1 MKNHLK
7 NLLTSIVIPTI
18 FITGFS
24 NAASA
29 TNINPEI
36 ANINYWYGDEDIR
49 GVITNR
55 LGNSAYVA
63 PAVPNNVGLIY
74 DVAAAA
80 LNEARA
86 GKTALIP
93 INLNNNHWTALA
105 IRTKASGDIVV
116 FYNDS
121 FGSSVG
127 GNASESGQYIEA
139 IKQLVP
145 NAQII
150 DLQVRQQNDG
160 SSCGA
165 FTAENLI
172 ALSMLDQNDL
182 TSDAAREVLKDITD
196 AKAIRILQLNALSSL
211 YQKIVTSQELAQA
224 NLTKTNIETTT
235 ELAYQETGNLSSLLI
250 NRLSH
255 LHLADNGDTGI
266 SAGDEQLN
274 YGAWVSGSVGK
285 GLFKAKDSSKIKHNI
300 GFASIGFDGKIDD
313 DTILGVA
320 LSYNINSLK
329 PKVVSS
335 NNDKDN
341 AKNSRADFSTSTR
354 SIIGSVYG
362 SMQADE
368 QLVIHGN
375 ITLGKLYGKTKYQSF
390 LSEDNSF
397 KLKGEL
403 FGASL
408 GANYYIPLASLVVVP
423 SLTGSYEGVK
433 FAAVKQGNFNTDK
446 TYVQKFSITPS
457 LSLATTF
464 EYENFQLIPEVT
476 ASYSNSPFIKSKKLK
491 VRNASGKTL
500 SNNKISVAK
509 DSYNLGASLT
519 LASERIETSIGYE
532 RTTQPKYL
540 GHIGYLKLRI
550 NI

>member
-1 MKNHLK
+1 MKNQLK
-7 NLLTSIVIPTI
+7 NLFATVVIPTI

-29 TNINPEI
+29 TKINPEI
-36 ANINYWYGDEDIR
+36 ANIGYWYNDSDVR
-49 GVITNR
+49 GVIANR
-55 LGNSAYVA
+55 LGNAVYVA
-63 PAVPNNVGLIY
+63 PAVPNSPSLIN
-74 DVAAAA
+74 DVASAA
-80 LNEARA
+80 LNEAMA
-86 GKTALIP
+86 GKPALIP
-93 INLNNNHWTALA
+93 VNLNDNHWTALA
-105 IRTKASGDIVV
+105 IRTKNNGDIVV

-121 FGSSVG
+121 FGSSLG
-127 GNASESGQYIEA
+127 GATTESGMYIEA
-139 IKQLVP
+139 IKKLVP
-145 NAQII
+145 NAEII
-150 DLQVRQQNDG
+150 DLQVHQQNDG

-211 YQKIVTSQELAQA
+211 YQKIVTSQELAA
-224 NLTKTNIETTT
+224 ISLTKNNIETTT
-235 ELAYQETGNLSSLLI
+235 ELAYQETANLSSLLT

-274 YGAWVSGSVGK
+274 YGAWVSGSAGK

-329 PKVVSS
+329 PKVASS
-335 NNDKDN
+335 NNDK
-341 AKNSRADFSTSTR
+341 NSRTDFSTNTR

-390 LSEDNSF
+390 LSDDNSF

-403 FGASL
+403 FGANI
-408 GANYYIPLASLVVVP
+408 GANYYIPLASLVLVP

-464 EYENFQLIPEVT
+464 EYENFKLIPEVS
-476 ASYSNSPFIKSKKLK
+476 ASYSNSPLVKLKKLIIK
-491 VRNASGKTL
+491 NASGKTL

-509 DSYNLGASLT
+509 DSYNLRASLT

-532 RTTQPKYL
+532 RTAQARYL

>member
-1 MKNHLK
+1 MKKRLK
-7 NLLTSIVIPTI
+7 NLLTTAVIPSI
-18 FITGFS
+18 FIAGFS

-29 TNINPEI
+29 TKINPEI
-36 ANINYWYGDEDIR
+36 ANIGYWYEDSDVR
-49 GVITNR
+49 GVIANR
-55 LGNSAYVA
+55 LGNAVYVA
-63 PAVPNNVGLIY
+63 PAVPNSPSLIN
-74 DVAAAA
+74 DVASAA

-86 GKTALIP
+86 GLPALIP
-93 INLNNNHWTALA
+93 VNLNGNHWTALA
-105 IRTKASGDIVV
+105 IRTKVNGDVVV

-121 FGSSVG
+121 FGSSLG
-127 GNASESGQYIEA
+127 GATTESGMYIEA
-139 IKQLVP
+139 IKKLVP
-145 NAQII
+145 NAEII
-150 DLQVRQQNDG
+150 DLQVHQQNDG

-172 ALSMLDQNDL
+172 ALSMLDQNAL
-182 TSDAAREVLKDITD
+182 ISEAAREVLKDITD
-196 AKAIRILQLNALSSL
+196 AKAIRIMQLNALSSL
-211 YQKIVTSQELAQA
+211 YQKIVTSQDLAQA
-224 NLTKTNIETTT
+224 NLTKNNIETTT
-235 ELAYQETGNLSSLLI
+235 ESAFYETANLSSLLT

-266 SAGDEQLN
+266 SAGDEQLH

-329 PKVVSS
+329 PKVASS
-335 NNDKDN
+335 NNDK
-341 AKNSRADFSTSTR
+341 NSRTDFSTSTR

-403 FGASL
+403 FGANI
-408 GANYYIPLASLVVVP
+408 GANYYIPLASLVLVP

-532 RTTQPKYL
+532 RTAQPKYL

>member
-1 MKNHLK
+1 MKNQLK
-7 NLLTSIVIPTI
+7 NLFATVVIPTI

-29 TNINPEI
+29 TKINPEI
-36 ANINYWYGDEDIR
+36 ANIGYWYEDSDVR
-49 GVITNR
+49 GVIANR
-55 LGNSAYVA
+55 LGNAVYVA
-63 PAVPNNVGLIY
+63 PAVPNSPSLIN
-74 DVAAAA
+74 DVASAA

-86 GKTALIP
+86 GLPALIP
-93 INLNNNHWTALA
+93 VNLNGNHWTALA
-105 IRTKASGDIVV
+105 IRTKVNGDVVV

-121 FGSSVG
+121 FGSSLG
-127 GNASESGQYIEA
+127 GATTESGMYIEA
-139 IKQLVP
+139 IKKLVP
-145 NAQII
+145 NVEII
-150 DLQVRQQNDG
+150 DLQVHQQNDG

-211 YQKIVTSQELAQA
+211 YQKIITSQELAA
-224 NLTKTNIETTT
+224 ISLTKNNIETTT
-235 ELAYQETGNLSSLLI
+235 ELAYQETSNLSSLLT

-274 YGAWVSGSVGK
+274 YGTWVSGSVGK

-300 GFASIGFDGKIDD
+300 GGATIGFDGKIDD

-329 PKVVSS
+329 PKVASS
-335 NNDKDN
+335 NNDK
-341 AKNSRADFSTSTR
+341 NSRTDFSTNTR

-403 FGASL
+403 FGANI
-408 GANYYIPLASLVVVP
+408 GANYYIPLASLVLVP

-532 RTTQPKYL
+532 RTAQPKYL

>member
-7 NLLTSIVIPTI
+7 NLFATVVIPTI

-29 TNINPEI
+29 TKINPEI
-36 ANINYWYGDEDIR
+36 ANIGYWYDDSDVR
-49 GVITNR
+49 GVIANR
-55 LGNSAYVA
+55 LGNAVYVA
-63 PAVPNNVGLIY
+63 PAVPNSPSLIN
-74 DVAAAA
+74 DVASAA

-86 GKTALIP
+86 GLPALIP
-93 INLNNNHWTALA
+93 VNLNGNHWTALA
-105 IRTKASGDIVV
+105 IRTKVNGDVVV

-121 FGSSVG
+121 FGSSLG
-127 GNASESGQYIEA
+127 GATTESGMYIEA
-139 IKQLVP
+139 IKKLVP
-145 NAQII
+145 NAEII
-150 DLQVRQQNDG
+150 DLQVHQQNDG

-196 AKAIRILQLNALSSL
+196 AKAIRILQLNSFSSL

-224 NLTKTNIETTT
+224 NLTKNNIETTT
-235 ELAYQETGNLSSLLI
+235 ELAYQATGNLSSLLT

-274 YGAWVSGSVGK
+274 YGAWVSGSAGK

-329 PKVVSS
+329 PKVASS
-335 NNDKDN
+335 NNDK
-341 AKNSRADFSTSTR
+341 NSRTDFSTNTR

-408 GANYYIPLASLVVVP
+408 GANYYIPLASLVLVP

-446 TYVQKFSITPS
+446 THVQKFSITPS

-491 VRNASGKTL
+491 VRNANGKTL

-532 RTTQPKYL
+532 RTAQPRYL

>member
-1 MKNHLK
+1 M
-7 NLLTSIVIPTI
+7 
-18 FITGFS
+18 
-24 NAASA
+24 
-29 TNINPEI
+29 
-36 ANINYWYGDEDIR
+36 R
-49 GVITNR
+49 GVIANR
-55 LGNSAYVA
+55 LGNAVYVA
-63 PAVPNNVGLIY
+63 PAVPNSPSLIN
-74 DVAAAA
+74 DVASAA

-86 GKTALIP
+86 GLPALIP
-93 INLNNNHWTALA
+93 VNLNGNHWTALA
-105 IRTKASGDIVV
+105 IRAKASGDIVV

-121 FGSSVG
+121 FGSSLG
-127 GNASESGQYIEA
+127 GATTESGMYIEA
-139 IKQLVP
+139 IKKLVP
-145 NAQII
+145 NAEII
-150 DLQVRQQNDG
+150 DLQVHQQNDG

-172 ALSMLDQNDL
+172 ALSMLDQNAL
-182 TSDAAREVLKDITD
+182 ISEAAREVLKDITD
-196 AKAIRILQLNALSSL
+196 AKAIRIMQLNALSSL
-211 YQKIVTSQELAQA
+211 YQKIVTSQDLAQA
-224 NLTKTNIETTT
+224 NLTKNNIETTT
-235 ELAYQETGNLSSLLI
+235 ESAFYETANLSSLLT

-274 YGAWVSGSVGK
+274 YGAWVLGSAGK

-329 PKVVSS
+329 PKVASS
-335 NNDKDN
+335 NNDK
-341 AKNSRADFSTSTR
+341 NSRTDFSTSTR

-403 FGASL
+403 FGANI
-408 GANYYIPLASLVVVP
+408 GANYYIPLASLVLVP

-476 ASYSNSPFIKSKKLK
+476 ASYSNSPFVKSKKLK
-491 VRNASGKTL
+491 VRNANGKTL

-532 RTTQPKYL
+532 RTAQPKYL

>member
-7 NLLTSIVIPTI
+7 NLFATVVIPTI

-29 TNINPEI
+29 ININPEI
-36 ANINYWYGDEDIR
+36 ANINYWYGDDDIR
-49 GVITNR
+49 GVIANR
-55 LGNSAYVA
+55 LGNSAYIA
-63 PAVPNNVGLIY
+63 PAVPNSLSLID
-74 DVAAAA
+74 DVVSAA

-86 GKTALIP
+86 GLPALIP
-93 INLNNNHWTALA
+93 VNLNGNHWTALA
-105 IRTKASGDIVV
+105 IRTKVNGDVVV

-121 FGSSVG
+121 FGSSLG
-127 GNASESGQYIEA
+127 GATTESGMYIEA
-139 IKQLVP
+139 IKKLVP
-145 NAQII
+145 NVEII
-150 DLQVRQQNDG
+150 DLQVYQQNDG

-211 YQKIVTSQELAQA
+211 YQKIVTSQELAA
-224 NLTKTNIETTT
+224 ISLTKNNIETTT
-235 ELAYQETGNLSSLLI
+235 ELAYQETANFSSLLT

-274 YGAWVSGSVGK
+274 YGAWVSGSIGK
-285 GLFKAKDSSKIKHNI
+285 GLFKAKDSSKIKRNI

-329 PKVVSS
+329 PKVASS
-335 NNDKDN
+335 NNDK
-341 AKNSRADFSTSTR
+341 NSRTDFSTNTR

-375 ITLGKLYGKTKYQSF
+375 INFGKLYGKTRYQSF

-408 GANYYIPLASLVVVP
+408 GANYYIPLASLVLVP

-446 TYVQKFSITPS
+446 TSVQKFSITPS

-500 SNNKISVAK
+500 SNNRISVAK
-509 DSYNLGASLT
+509 DSYNLRASLT

-532 RTTQPKYL
+532 RTAQSRYL

>member
-1 MKNHLK
+1 MKNQLK
-7 NLLTSIVIPTI
+7 NLFATVVVIPTI

-36 ANINYWYGDEDIR
+36 ANINYWYDDSDVR
-49 GVITNR
+49 GVIANR
-55 LGNSAYVA
+55 LENAVYVA
-63 PAVPNNVGLIY
+63 PAVPNSPSLIN
-74 DVAAAA
+74 DVASAA

-86 GKTALIP
+86 GLPALIP
-93 INLNNNHWTALA
+93 VNLNGNHWTALA
-105 IRTKASGDIVV
+105 IRTKVNGDVVV

-121 FGSSVG
+121 FGSSLG
-127 GNASESGQYIEA
+127 GATTESGMYIEA
-139 IKQLVP
+139 IKKLVP
-145 NAQII
+145 NAEII
-150 DLQVRQQNDG
+150 DLRVHQQNDG

-224 NLTKTNIETTT
+224 NLTKNNIETTT
-235 ELAYQETGNLSSLLI
+235 ESAFYGTANLSSLLT

-274 YGAWVSGSVGK
+274 YGAWVLGSAGK

-329 PKVVSS
+329 PKVASS
-335 NNDKDN
+335 NNDK
-341 AKNSRADFSTSTR
+341 NSRTDFSTSTR

-390 LSEDNSF
+390 LSDDNSF

-403 FGASL
+403 FGANI
-408 GANYYIPLASLVVVP
+408 GANYYIPLASLVLVP

-464 EYENFQLIPEVT
+464 EYENFQLIPEFS
-476 ASYSNSPFIKSKKLK
+476 ASYTNSPFVKSKKLK

-532 RTTQPKYL
+532 RTAQPKYL

>member
-1 MKNHLK
+1 MKNQLK
-7 NLLTSIVIPTI
+7 NLFATVVIPTI

-29 TNINPEI
+29 TKINPEI
-36 ANINYWYGDEDIR
+36 ANIGYWYDDSDVR
-49 GVITNR
+49 GVIANR
-55 LGNSAYVA
+55 LGNAVYVA
-63 PAVPNNVGLIY
+63 PAVPNSFVLIN
-74 DVAAAA
+74 DVASAA

-105 IRTKASGDIVV
+105 IRTKVNGDVV
-116 FYNDS
+116 VLYNDS
-121 FGSSVG
+121 FGSSLG
-127 GNASESGQYIEA
+127 GATTESGIYIEA
-139 IKQLVP
+139 IKKLVP
-145 NAQII
+145 NAEII
-150 DLQVRQQNDG
+150 DLQVHQQNDG

-196 AKAIRILQLNALSSL
+196 AKAIRILQLNSFSSL

-224 NLTKTNIETTT
+224 NLIKNNIETTT
-235 ELAYQETGNLSSLLI
+235 ELAYKETGNLSSLLT

-329 PKVVSS
+329 PKVASS
-335 NNDKDN
+335 NNN
-341 AKNSRADFSTSTR
+341 KNSRTDFSTNTR

-375 ITLGKLYGKTKYQSF
+375 INFGKLYGKTKYQSF
-390 LSEDNSF
+390 LSDDNSF
-397 KLKGEL
+397 KLKGDL

-408 GANYYIPLASLVVVP
+408 GANYYIPLASLVLVP

-446 TYVQKFSITPS
+446 TYVQQFSITPS

-476 ASYSNSPFIKSKKLK
+476 ASYTNSPFIKSKKLK

-500 SNNKISVAK
+500 FNNKISVAK
-509 DSYNLGASLT
+509 DSYNLRASLT

-532 RTTQPKYL
+532 RTAQPKYL

>member
-1 MKNHLK
+1 MKNQLK
-7 NLLTSIVIPTI
+7 NLFATVVIPTI

-29 TNINPEI
+29 TNINSEI
-36 ANINYWYGDEDIR
+36 ANINYWYADDDIR
-49 GVITNR
+49 GVIANR
-55 LGNSAYVA
+55 LGNSAYIA
-63 PAVPNNVGLIY
+63 PAVPNSALIN

-86 GKTALIP
+86 GKPALIP

-105 IRTKASGDIVV
+105 IRTKANGDIVV

-121 FGSSVG
+121 FGSSFG
-127 GNASESGQYIEA
+127 GSGSESGMYIEA
-139 IKQLVP
+139 IKKLLP
-145 NAQII
+145 NAEII
-150 DLQVRQQNDG
+150 DLQVHQQNDG

-211 YQKIVTSQELAQA
+211 YQKIITSQELAQA
-224 NLTKTNIETTT
+224 NLTKNNIEITT
-235 ELAYQETGNLSSLLI
+235 ESAFYETANLSSLLT

-274 YGAWVSGSVGK
+274 YGAWVLGSAGK

-329 PKVVSS
+329 PKVASS
-335 NNDKDN
+335 NNDK
-341 AKNSRADFSTSTR
+341 NSRTDFSTNTR

-375 ITLGKLYGKTKYQSF
+375 INFGKLYGKTRYQSF

-408 GANYYIPLASLVVVP
+408 GANYYIPLASLVLVP

-446 TYVQKFSITPS
+446 TSVQKFSITPS

-500 SNNKISVAK
+500 SNNRISVAK
-509 DSYNLGASLT
+509 DSYNLRASLT

-532 RTTQPKYL
+532 RTAQSRYL

>member
-1 MKNHLK
+1 MKNQLK
-7 NLLTSIVIPTI
+7 NLFATVVIPTI

-224 NLTKTNIETTT
+224 NLTKNNIETTT

-335 NNDKDN
+335 NND
-341 AKNSRADFSTSTR
+341 R
-354 SIIGSVYG
+354 
-362 SMQADE
+362 
-368 QLVIHGN
+368 
-375 ITLGKLYGKTKYQSF
+375 ITLKIAALIS
-390 LSEDNSF
+390 
-397 KLKGEL
+397 
-403 FGASL
+403 
-408 GANYYIPLASLVVVP
+408 PRVP
-423 SLTGSYEGVK
+423 VL
-433 FAAVKQGNFNTDK
+433 
-446 TYVQKFSITPS
+446 
-457 LSLATTF
+457 
-464 EYENFQLIPEVT
+464 
-476 ASYSNSPFIKSKKLK
+476 
-491 VRNASGKTL
+491 
-500 SNNKISVAK
+500 
-509 DSYNLGASLT
+509 
-519 LASERIETSIGYE
+519 
-532 RTTQPKYL
+532 
-540 GHIGYLKLRI
+540 
-550 NI
+550 

>member
-1 MKNHLK
+1 MKKPLK
-7 NLLTSIVIPTI
+7 NLLTTVVIPSI
-18 FITGFS
+18 IIAGFN
-24 NAASA
+24 NAVFAA
-29 TNINPEI
+29 NINPEI
-36 ANINYWYGDEDIR
+36 ANINYWYGDDDIR
-49 GVITNR
+49 GVIANR
-55 LGNSAYVA
+55 LGDKVYVA
-63 PAVPNNVGLIY
+63 PAVPNSPLLIN

-86 GKTALIP
+86 GLPALIP
-93 INLNNNHWTALA
+93 VNLNGNHWTALA
-105 IRTKASGDIVV
+105 IRTKVNGDVVV

-121 FGSSVG
+121 FGSSLG
-127 GNASESGQYIEA
+127 GATTESGMYIEA
-139 IKQLVP
+139 IKKLVP
-145 NAQII
+145 NAEII
-150 DLQVRQQNDG
+150 DLQVHQQNDS

-182 TSDAAREVLKDITD
+182 TSDTAREVLKDITD

-211 YQKIVTSQELAQA
+211 YQKIVTSQELAA
-224 NLTKTNIETTT
+224 ISLTKNNIETTT
-235 ELAYQETGNLSSLLI
+235 ELAYQETSNLSSLLT

-329 PKVVSS
+329 PKVASS
-335 NNDKDN
+335 NNDK
-341 AKNSRADFSTSTR
+341 NSRTDFSTNTR

-375 ITLGKLYGKTKYQSF
+375 ITFGKLYGKTKYQSF
-390 LSEDNSF
+390 LSDDNSF
-397 KLKGEL
+397 KLKGDL
-403 FGASL
+403 FGANI
-408 GANYYIPLASLVVVP
+408 GANYYIPLASLVLVP

-476 ASYSNSPFIKSKKLK
+476 ASYSNSPFVKSKKLK
-491 VRNASGKTL
+491 VRNANGKTL

-532 RTTQPKYL
+532 RTAQPKYL

>member
-1 MKNHLK
+1 MKKRLK
-7 NLLTSIVIPTI
+7 NLLTTAVIPSI
-18 FITGFS
+18 FIAGFS

-29 TNINPEI
+29 TKINPEI
-36 ANINYWYGDEDIR
+36 ANIGYWYKDSDVR
-49 GVITNR
+49 GVIANR
-55 LGNSAYVA
+55 LGNAVYVA
-63 PAVPNNVGLIY
+63 PAVPNSPSLIN
-74 DVAAAA
+74 DVASAA
-80 LNEARA
+80 LNEART
-86 GKTALIP
+86 GLPALIP
-93 INLNNNHWTALA
+93 VNLNGNHWTALA
-105 IRTKASGDIVV
+105 IRTKVNGDVVV

-121 FGSSVG
+121 FGSSLG
-127 GNASESGQYIEA
+127 GATTESGMYIEA
-139 IKQLVP
+139 IKKLVP
-145 NAQII
+145 NAEII
-150 DLQVRQQNDG
+150 DLQVHQQNDG

-196 AKAIRILQLNALSSL
+196 AKAIRIMQLNSFSSL
-211 YQKIVTSQELAQA
+211 YQQIVTSQELAQA
-224 NLTKTNIETTT
+224 NLTKNNIETTT
-235 ELAYQETGNLSSLLI
+235 ELAYQETANLSSLLT

-285 GLFKAKDSSKIKHNI
+285 GLFKAKYSSKIKHNI

-329 PKVVSS
+329 PKVASS
-335 NNDKDN
+335 NNDK
-341 AKNSRADFSTSTR
+341 NSRTDFSTSTR

-390 LSEDNSF
+390 LSDDNSF

-403 FGASL
+403 FGANI
-408 GANYYIPLASLVVVP
+408 GANYYIPLASLVLVP

-446 TYVQKFSITPS
+446 THVQKFSITPG

-476 ASYSNSPFIKSKKLK
+476 ASYTNSPFVKSKKLK
-491 VRNASGKTL
+491 VRNANGKTL

-519 LASERIETSIGYE
+519 LALDRIETSIGYE
-532 RTTQPKYL
+532 RTAQPKYL

>member
-1 MKNHLK
+1 MKNQLK
-7 NLLTSIVIPTI
+7 NFFATVVIPTI

-24 NAASA
+24 NTASA
-29 TNINPEI
+29 TKINPEI
-36 ANINYWYGDEDIR
+36 ANIGYWYEDSDVR
-49 GVITNR
+49 GVIANR
-55 LGNSAYVA
+55 LGNAVYVA
-63 PAVPNNVGLIY
+63 PAVPNAPSLIN
-74 DVAAAA
+74 DVVFAA

-86 GKTALIP
+86 GLPALIP
-93 INLNNNHWTALA
+93 VNLNGNHWTALA
-105 IRTKASGDIVV
+105 IRTKVNGDVVV

-121 FGSSVG
+121 FGSSLG
-127 GNASESGQYIEA
+127 GATTESGMYIEA
-139 IKQLVP
+139 IKKLVP
-145 NAQII
+145 NAEII
-150 DLQVRQQNDG
+150 DLQVHQQNDG

-182 TSDAAREVLKDITD
+182 TSNAAREVLKDITD
-196 AKAIRILQLNALSSL
+196 AKAIRIMQLNALSSL

-224 NLTKTNIETTT
+224 NLTKNNIETTT
-235 ELAYQETGNLSSLLI
+235 ELAYQETANLSSLLT

-274 YGAWVSGSVGK
+274 YGAWVSGSAGK
-285 GLFKAKDSSKIKHNI
+285 GLFKAKGSSKIKHNI

-329 PKVVSS
+329 PKVASS
-335 NNDKDN
+335 NNDK
-341 AKNSRADFSTSTR
+341 NSRTDFSTSTR

-408 GANYYIPLASLVVVP
+408 GANYYIPLASLVLVP

-500 SNNKISVAK
+500 FNNKISVAK

-532 RTTQPKYL
+532 RTAQPKYL

>member
-1 MKNHLK
+1 MKKPLK
-7 NLLTSIVIPTI
+7 NLFATVVIPTI

-29 TNINPEI
+29 TKINPEI
-36 ANINYWYGDEDIR
+36 ANIGYWYEDSDVR
-49 GVITNR
+49 GVIANR
-55 LGNSAYVA
+55 LGNAVYVA
-63 PAVPNNVGLIY
+63 PAVPNSSALIN

-86 GKTALIP
+86 GKPALIP

-121 FGSSVG
+121 FGSSFG
-127 GNASESGQYIEA
+127 GSTSESGMYIEA
-139 IKQLVP
+139 IKKLVP
-145 NAQII
+145 NAEII

-211 YQKIVTSQELAQA
+211 YQKIITSQELAQA
-224 NLTKTNIETTT
+224 NLTKNNIEITT
-235 ELAYQETGNLSSLLI
+235 ELAYQETSNLSSLLT

-285 GLFKAKDSSKIKHNI
+285 GLFKAKDSSKIKRNI

-329 PKVVSS
+329 PKVASS
-335 NNDKDN
+335 NNDK
-341 AKNSRADFSTSTR
+341 NSRTDFSTNTR

-408 GANYYIPLASLVVVP
+408 GANYYIPLASLVLVP

-446 TYVQKFSITPS
+446 THVQKFSITPS

-476 ASYSNSPFIKSKKLK
+476 ASYTNSPFVKSKKLK
-491 VRNASGKTL
+491 VRNANGKTL

-532 RTTQPKYL
+532 RTAQPKYL